1 VVSGAQ
7 AAQCGISRS
16 EKIVGQEETTLNIPP
31 RKVVKT
37 LSVGQEVQGTVKR
50 VTDFGAF
57 VDIGVGR
64 DGLVHISE
72 MSPGRVTKASDIIRQ
87 GDMVTVWIK
96 ELDREKNRISLS
108 MIAPGTLTMRDLEE
122 GMVVRGKV
130 TRLERYGAFVDI
142 GVGRDGMLHV
152 KEMGRGYVEKP
163 EDVVK
168 IGDELQVEI
177 IGVDQRRGRI
187 DLSIK
192 NLLPEPQPEPVA
204 VAQVSHPDEET
215 LFNFSEEADFI
226 SPFELAFREAN
237 SKDKERANRRREKRK
252 KPRVWEYEEEDEDVV
267 MRTLAHHRKNV

>member
-1 VVSGAQ
+1 MRQ
-7 AAQCGISRS
+7 D
-16 EKIVGQEETTLNIPP
+16 EPTLTVPP

-37 LSVGQEVQGTVKR
+37 LHVGQEVQGTIKR

-72 MSPGRVTKASDIIRQ
+72 MSQGRVSKPSDMVKQ
-87 GDMVTVWIK
+87 GDVIRVWIK

-108 MIAPGTLTMRDLEE
+108 MIEPGTPTVRDLEE
-122 GMVVRGKV
+122 GAIVTGKV
-130 TRLERYGAFVDI
+130 TRLERYGAFVDV

-168 IGDELQVEI
+168 VGDEIQVQI
-177 IGVDQRRGRI
+177 VGIDRKRGRI
-187 DLSIK
+187 DLSMK
-192 NLLPEPQPEPVA
+192 ELLPEMEPAA
-204 VAQVSHPDEET
+204 VAQAVQTAMSTETVYVPTEEE
-215 LFNFSEEADFI
+215 FV

-237 SKDKERANRRREKRK
+237 SKDRGDRRRERQK
-252 KPRVWEYEEEDEDVV
+252 KTRRWEFEEDEDEDIVR
-267 MRTLAHHRKNV
+267 RTLASHRKGRADE

>member
-1 VVSGAQ
+1 M
-7 AAQCGISRS
+7 
-16 EKIVGQEETTLNIPP
+16 GQEESALNIPP

-37 LSVGQEVQGTVKR
+37 LSVGQEVEGVVKR

-64 DGLVHISE
+64 DGLVHVSE
-72 MSPGRVTKASDIIRQ
+72 MSAGRVARPSDIVSQ
-87 GDMVTVWIK
+87 GDQVRVWIK

-122 GMVVRGKV
+122 GMIVPGKV

-152 KEMGRGYVEKP
+152 KEMGHGYVQNP

-168 IGDELQVEI
+168 VGQDIQVQVIGLDR
-177 IGVDQRRGRI
+177 RRGRI

-192 NLLPEPQPEPVA
+192 ELLPKPEAQPVVETATVSAAPVA
-204 VAQVSHPDEET
+204 A
-215 LFNFSEEADFI
+215 EADFPASEDAFV
-226 SPFELAFREAN
+226 SPFELAFQEASDGRRN
-237 SKDKERANRRREKRK
+237 QRRERRK
-252 KPRVWEYEEEDEDVV
+252 KARTWEFYDEEEDIIE
-267 MRTLAHHRKNV
+267 RTLAHHRKGQ